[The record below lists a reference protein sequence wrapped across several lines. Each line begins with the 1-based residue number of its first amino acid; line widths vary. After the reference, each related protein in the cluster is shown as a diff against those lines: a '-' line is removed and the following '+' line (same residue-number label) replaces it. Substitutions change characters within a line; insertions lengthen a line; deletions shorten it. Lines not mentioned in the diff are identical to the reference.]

1 MVEKVEGSKKAIK
14 SHMGAKNGN
23 KNTRTL
29 MILNLSDEY
38 MEVHSYYFLKVCLKI
53 PIIKSSNDNDS

>member
-1 MVEKVEGSKKAIK
+1 MVEKVEGSKK
-14 SHMGAKNGN
+14 SHVGAKNGN

-29 MILNLSDEY
+29 MILNLGDEY
-38 MEVHSYYFLKVCLKI
+38 MEVHSYYFLEVCLNI